1 MAQRDCGVI
10 RTAPSNY
17 RAFVFIGVII
27 GLLMLFPAH
36 STGVI
41 AKITMF
47 AIDKLGLAFILFSSL
62 MLIISCIICVSKIG
76 EIKLG
81 GEQARTE
88 FSTFSWLAML
98 FTAGMG
104 SGLIFWG
111 VAEPAV
117 HYANLPSFA
126 SHYEDKLNTALSLT
140 YFHWGFHAWSIY
152 ALAGL
157 AVAWFGFNRGRGLTI
172 SASFGKHEQK
182 SRFKLLDWLA
192 IISIIFGVAGTFA
205 NSIALAETGLQHIF
219 SEEVGS
225 FGLRISLIIII
236 AGMFVSSSL
245 LGLKK
250 GIKRLS
256 LFNTF
261 LMLAM
266 LLVVLVGLDP
276 LNMLNTTVSSFIAY
290 LKLMPSVSFSIE
302 PASKQWSLDW
312 SVIYI
317 IWWVA
322 WAPFVGTFIA
332 RISKGR
338 TVRQFLIGAV
348 CIPTLASVVWFSAFG
363 GEALS
368 QPMANEIVAAVNK
381 DYTLG
386 LFTFF
391 EQLPFSQFLSLTAI
405 ILLLTFIV
413 TSADSAII
421 VCCML
426 SGNEAEK
433 TKIYWSILLVILSVS
448 LIYTNDVNLN
458 KQVAIAGAIPFTL
471 VVLVQVFIMLKDM
484 FYHNKKVKSE
494 Y

>member
-1 MAQRDCGVI
+1 MAQRDCSVI

-17 RAFVFIGVII
+17 RAFVLIGVTI
-27 GLLMLFPAH
+27 GLLMLFPAYT
-36 STGVI
+36 TGAI

-47 AIDKLGLAFILFSSL
+47 AIDKLGLAFILFASL

-76 EIKLG
+76 KIKLG
-81 GEQARTE
+81 GEQVQPE

-117 HYANLPSFA
+117 HFANLPNFA
-126 SHYEDKLNTALSLT
+126 NQYDDKLNAALSLT

-157 AVAWFGFNRGRGLTI
+157 AVAWFGFNRGRSLTI
-172 SASFGKHEQK
+172 SASFGKQEQK
-182 SRFKLLDWLA
+182 SRFKLLDWVA

-219 SEEVGS
+219 SEGVAS
-225 FGLRISLIIII
+225 FGLRISLIVII

-256 LFNTF
+256 IFNTF
-261 LMLAM
+261 LMLSM
-266 LLVVLVGLDP
+266 LLVVFLGLD
-276 LNMLNTTVSSFIAY
+276 LFNILNTTASSFIAY

-302 PASKQWSLDW
+302 PDSKQWSLDW

-338 TVRQFLIGAV
+338 TIRQFLIGAV
-348 CIPTLASVVWFSAFG
+348 CVPTFASVVWFSAFG

-368 QPMANEIVAAVNK
+368 QPMANEIVTAVNK

-391 EQLPFSQFLSLTAI
+391 EQLPFSQFLSVTAI

-471 VVLVQVFIMLKDM
+471 VLLVQVFIMLKDM
-484 FYHNKKVKSE
+484 HYHNKKLRVQ
-494 Y
+494 

>member
-17 RAFVFIGVII
+17 RAFLLIGVII
-27 GLLMLFPAH
+27 FLLMLFPTYT
-36 STGVI
+36 TGVI
-41 AKITMF
+41 AKITML
-47 AIDKLGLAFILFSSL
+47 AIDKLGLAFILFASL

-76 EIKLG
+76 SIKLG
-81 GEQARTE
+81 GEQVETE

-117 HYANLPSFA
+117 HYANLPNFA
-126 SHYEDKLNTALSLT
+126 NQYDDKLNTALSLT

-157 AVAWFGFNRGRGLTI
+157 AVAWFGFNRGRNLSI
-172 SASFGKHEQK
+172 SASFGKQEHK
-182 SRFKLLDWLA
+182 SRFKVLDWIA

-205 NSIALAETGLQHIF
+205 NSIALAETGFQHIF
-219 SEEVGS
+219 SEGVGS
-225 FGLRISLIIII
+225 FGLRIGLIVII

-256 LFNTF
+256 VFNTF
-261 LMLAM
+261 LMLSI
-266 LLVVLVGLDP
+266 LLVVLFGLD
-276 LNMLNTTVSSFIAY
+276 LFNILNTTVSSFISY

-302 PASKQWSLDW
+302 PESKQWSLDW

-338 TVRQFLIGAV
+338 TIRQFLLGAI
-348 CIPTLASVVWFSAFG
+348 CIPTIASVIWFSAFG

-381 DYTLG
+381 DYTMG

-391 EQLPFSQFLSLTAI
+391 NQLPFSQFLSVAAI

-471 VVLVQVFIMLKDM
+471 VLLAQVFIMLKDM
-484 FYHNKKVKSE
+484 HYHNKKIRVQ
-494 Y
+494 